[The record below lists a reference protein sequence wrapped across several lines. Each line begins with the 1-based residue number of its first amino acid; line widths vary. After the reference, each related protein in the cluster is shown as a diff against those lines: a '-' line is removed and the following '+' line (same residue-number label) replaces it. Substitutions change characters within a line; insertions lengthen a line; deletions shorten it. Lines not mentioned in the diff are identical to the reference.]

1 MSSGTQGP
9 LFGIKV
15 IDFSHVLAGPACGY
29 FLGLL
34 GATVIKVESV
44 SRGDAMRYR
53 GGTDAARSAK
63 GMSTAYLAQGSGK
76 ASIALDL
83 NSAEGKKVMQRL
95 LAQADVFVE
104 NHLPS
109 TMQDFGLDEETVRA
123 DHPHL
128 IHCAMTGYGRG
139 GDMDDA
145 PAYDVNIQAACGIM
159 TLTGTSETGPLRTG
173 APIMDYGVA
182 LAAGF
187 AISTALFKRE
197 KAGKGSF
204 VDVSMLETGL
214 TLMTSTIVDYLSTG
228 TAPKQRGNAANS
240 RTPGAGSFACKEG
253 VLSLGANEE
262 PQFDRMAHGL
272 GRSDWLSD
280 PRFQNGASRRENA
293 AELER
298 ELAATLLTRTAAEW
312 EEILISHH
320 VPVARLRTLP
330 ECLNMPQVAAREYLH
345 KGDDGLVVPTLP
357 FRIDEAAAHVPHCPP
372 PSLGSDTETILSE
385 LGYDAAEIAQMAE
398 TGAVRTATG

>member
-1 MSSGTQGP
+1 MGAGTQGP
-9 LFGIKV
+9 LVGIKV

-53 GGTDAARSAK
+53 GGTDAERSAK
-63 GMSTAYLAQGSGK
+63 GMSTAYQAQGSGK

-83 NSAEGKKVMQRL
+83 NSAEGKEVMQRL
-95 LAQADVFVE
+95 LTQADVFVE

-109 TMQDFGLDEETVRA
+109 TMRDFGLDEETLRA
-123 DHPHL
+123 SHPHL

-139 GDMDDA
+139 GDMSDA

-187 AISTALFKRE
+187 AISTALFQRE
-197 KAGKGSF
+197 KTGKGSF

-214 TLMTSTIVDYLSTG
+214 TLMTSTIVDYLATG

-262 PQFDRMAHGL
+262 PQFDRMAHAL
-272 GRSDWLSD
+272 GRAVWLSD
-280 PRFQNGASRRENA
+280 PRFQTGAARRENA

-298 ELAATLLTRTAAEW
+298 ELAEILLTRTAAEW
-312 EEILISHH
+312 EEILIAHH
-320 VPVARLRTLP
+320 VPVARLRTMP
-330 ECLNMPQVAAREYLH
+330 ECLDMPQVAARGYLH
-345 KGDDGLVVPTLP
+345 KGEDGLVVPTLP
-357 FRIDEAAAHVPHCPP
+357 FRIDDAPVHAPNCPP
-372 PSLGSDTETILSE
+372 PSLGADTETVLSG
-385 LGYDAAEIAQMAE
+385 LGYDPVEIARMVE
-398 TGAVRTATG
+398 TGAVRTAAT